1 MRSRLLKGTTVDSL
15 RTPTLGAESFGS
27 LGRTYLARRVGFA
40 LRGDVAITSAASSR
54 TFLFGL
60 CMSLAAR
67 ERWALVGFR
76 VACAMFGILQFN
88 CSLNILDSFA
98 MQEVRTLIA

>member
-15 RTPTLGAESFGS
+15 LTPNGAEVSGS
-27 LGRTYLARRVGFA
+27 LRRTYLARLVGFA
-40 LRGDVAITSAASSR
+40 FRGDVAITSAASSR

-88 CSLNILDSFA
+88 CSQHIVDSFA
-98 MQEVRTLIA
+98 MQQVGR